1 MLFMS
6 KSTGG
11 ITVSEGAHA
20 RPASSPV
27 RSMSCLARCVI
38 ISHPLALSAEIT
50 TQHPARS
57 TATTLHKRQCP
68 RPPAF
73 DKQKI
78 RRLADDNNR
87 AIIIEGYLPVVSL
100 TTR

>member
-1 MLFMS
+1 LLFMS

-27 RSMSCLARCVI
+27 CSMSCLARCVI

-57 TATTLHKRQCP
+57 TATTLHKRQCS
-68 RPPAF
+68 AA
-73 DKQKI
+73 
-78 RRLADDNNR
+78 RLLINKKSAVWR
-87 AIIIEGYLPVVSL
+87 MIIIEQ
-100 TTR
+100 